1 MALKVLLLR
10 SKLAPLQTQ
19 LAGLE
24 SVRDGFAAR
33 EAELAHDI
41 EEAQTEEERSVVES
55 AVETFEQERAS
66 NAAELNRVQGA
77 IDEINEQIRSL
88 DAA

>member
-1 MALKVLLLR
+1 MALKVLMLR

-33 EAELAHDI
+33 EAELARDI
-41 EEAQTEEERSVVES
+41 EAAQTE
-55 AVETFEQERAS
+55 
-66 NAAELNRVQGA
+66 
-77 IDEINEQIRSL
+77 
-88 DAA
+88 